1 MPLNT
6 HYTLHAERYTRMR
19 VRISALKT
27 GGWSFGLAARLDV
40 LVPADQTNH
49 PRAPF
54 CGPDR
59 VINRRPLTVAVTE
72 PLGSVAGGR
81 LTRGQGITDHGPTRV
96 IVSLRKLRDLRA
108 TCVRVAA
115 PG

>member
-1 MPLNT
+1 MVPTKSSRGGIL
-6 HYTLHAERYTRMR
+6 
-19 VRISALKT
+19 ALA
-27 GGWSFGLAARLDV
+27 G
-40 LVPADQTNH
+40 QTNH

-108 TCVRVAA
+108 TWDPRGSGFVNCN
-115 PG
+115 